1 MSESTELDCGGNI
14 EWLNSSQMVSKQ
26 VKLKTMSLQILRNEF
41 REIFVT
47 IKSENK
53 VNLKLPL
60 VEVNIHKK
68 FVVEGKASL
77 HFTKDNVRVLISN
90 APPSML
96 MSFLKTLFVKLTSR
110 KNSPKINTREQLLSK
125 KPQSFEEVSPI
136 SSKDVNRLN
145 NQIQSKLAS
154 LPPAE
159 LKKRHIL
166 QQRKKQEPVRKCAK
180 TLHLAN
186 SKLTEEQKD
195 VLQAAVSGQNIFFTG
210 SAGTGK
216 SFLLRCLLSAL
227 PPDFTAAT
235 ASTGAAACLIG
246 GITLHSFAGIGSGE
260 GTFERCLELAK
271 RPQVAQ
277 NWRKYKYLVIDEI
290 SMVEKDYFEKI
301 EKIAR
306 IIRNNPDEPFGGLK
320 LIFCGDFLQLP
331 PVVSGSKAQG
341 KKFCFQSEA
350 WQKCSLRAFV
360 LQTVHRQAD
369 PKFVNLL
376 NSVRLGRVTDD
387 IVQTLKSTSANE
399 LEKDGIIPTQ
409 LCCRTAEAE
418 TINHNKLAQLTSK
431 EKRFEAI
438 DSVSDSKTLND
449 QTPVPKVL
457 VLKEGAQVMLLKNI
471 NVATGLVNGARGFV
485 LKFSPEGPP
494 VIKFKTGI
502 VHTLQPEKWV
512 VKCPNGSLLTRR
524 QIPLKLAWA
533 FSIHKSQGLTLDCVE
548 MSLSRVFEAGQAY
561 VALSRAQSL
570 SSLRV
575 VDFNPEQVFAN
586 PDVLKFYAILER
598 NMRLCHEEYIP
609 LGKKMKR

>member
-1 MSESTELDCGGNI
+1 MSSSTELDCGGSI
-14 EWLNSSQMVSKQ
+14 EWLNASQMVTKQ
-26 VKLKTMSLQILRNEF
+26 VKVKTMNLQMIRNEF
-41 REIFVT
+41 REIYVT
-47 IKSENK
+47 IKSQNK

-60 VEVNIHKK
+60 VDVNIHKN
-68 FVVEGKASL
+68 FVVEGKASI
-77 HFTKDNVRVLISN
+77 HFTKDNIRVMISN

-96 MSFLKTLFVKLTSR
+96 VMFLKTMFVKLTSR

-125 KPQSFEEVSPI
+125 KPQSFEEISPI

-145 NQIQSKLAS
+145 SQIAK

-166 QQRKKQEPVRKCAK
+166 QQRKKQDTTRKCAK
-180 TLHLAN
+180 SLDLAN
-186 SKLTEEQKD
+186 TKLTEEQKE

-277 NWRKYKYLVIDEI
+277 NWRKFKYLVIDEI

-306 IIRNNPDEPFGGLK
+306 IIRNNNDEPFGGLK

-331 PVVSGSKAQG
+331 PVVTGKSSS

-350 WQKCSLRAFV
+350 WARCNLRSFI

-369 PKFVNLL
+369 PKFVSLL
-376 NSVRLGRVTDD
+376 NNIRMGRVTDD
-387 IVQTLKSTSANE
+387 IVQTLKLTAKNE

-409 LCCRTAEAE
+409 LCCRTNEAE
-418 TINHNKLAQLTSK
+418 TINNNKLAQLTGT
-431 EKRFEAI
+431 EKRYDSV

-449 QTPVPKVL
+449 QTPVSRVL

-471 NVATGLVNGARGFV
+471 NVGSGLVNGARGFV
-485 LKFSPEGPP
+485 LKFSPEGAP
-494 VIKFKTGI
+494 VIKFKSGL

-512 VKCPNGSLLTRR
+512 VKCPNGTLLTRR
-524 QIPLKLAWA
+524 QYPLKLAWA
-533 FSIHKSQGLTLDCVE
+533 FSIHKSQISVCLHPQNWTVE
-548 MSLSRVFEAGQAY
+548 AA
-561 VALSRAQSL
+561 
-570 SSLRV
+570 
-575 VDFNPEQVFAN
+575 
-586 PDVLKFYAILER
+586 
-598 NMRLCHEEYIP
+598 
-609 LGKKMKR
+609 

>member
-1 MSESTELDCGGNI
+1 MSSSTELDCGGSI
-14 EWLNSSQMVSKQ
+14 EWLNASQMVTKQ
-26 VKLKTMSLQILRNEF
+26 VKVKTMNLQMIRNEF
-41 REIFVT
+41 REIYVT
-47 IKSENK
+47 IKSQNK

-60 VEVNIHKK
+60 VDVNIHKK
-68 FVVEGKASL
+68 FVVEGKASI
-77 HFTKDNVRVLISN
+77 HFTKDNIRVMISN

-96 MSFLKTLFVKLTSR
+96 VTFLKTMFVKLTSR

-125 KPQSFEEVSPI
+125 KPQSFEEISPI

-145 NQIQSKLAS
+145 SQIAK

-166 QQRKKQEPVRKCAK
+166 QQRKKQDTTRKCAK
-180 TLHLAN
+180 SLDLAN
-186 SKLTEEQKD
+186 TKLTEEQKE

-277 NWRKYKYLVIDEI
+277 NWRKFKYLVIDEI

-306 IIRNNPDEPFGGLK
+306 IIRNNNDEPFGGLK

-331 PVVSGSKAQG
+331 PVVTGKSSS

-350 WQKCSLRAFV
+350 WARCNLRSFI

-369 PKFVNLL
+369 PKFVSLL
-376 NSVRLGRVTDD
+376 NNIRMGRVTDD
-387 IVQTLKSTSANE
+387 IVQTLKLTAKNE

-409 LCCRTAEAE
+409 LCCRTNEAE
-418 TINHNKLAQLTSK
+418 TINNNKLAQLTGT
-431 EKRFEAI
+431 EKRYDSV

-449 QTPVPKVL
+449 QTPVSRVL

-471 NVATGLVNGARGFV
+471 NVGSGLVNGARGFV
-485 LKFSPEGPP
+485 LKFSPEGAP
-494 VIKFKTGI
+494 VIKFKSGL

-512 VKCPNGSLLTRR
+512 VKCPNGTLLTRR
-524 QIPLKLAWA
+524 QYPLKLAWA

-548 MSLSRVFEAGQAY
+548 MSLARVFEAGQAY

-570 SSLRV
+570 ASLRV

-586 PDVLKFYAILER
+586 PDVIKFYQILER
-598 NMRLCHEEYIP
+598 NMRLRNEEYIP